1 MKPRRA
7 RRVHLSG
14 EIGDSFVR
22 GLVSA
27 GLLAGAQRSAAPAR
41 PRRVMRLALQG
52 GVALA
57 AGSAALEALRHDQAV
72 WALGAVAAGAAGLL
86 VAEQLLQDEI
96 TEEN

>member
-1 MKPRRA
+1 MKA
-7 RRVHLSG
+7 RRMRLNG
-14 EIGDSFVR
+14 EIGDSFMR

-27 GLLAGAQRSAAPAR
+27 GLLAGVQQTAAPAR

-57 AGSAALEALRHDQAV
+57 AGSAALEALRRDRAG
-72 WALGAVAAGAAGLL
+72 WALVAVAAGAAGLL